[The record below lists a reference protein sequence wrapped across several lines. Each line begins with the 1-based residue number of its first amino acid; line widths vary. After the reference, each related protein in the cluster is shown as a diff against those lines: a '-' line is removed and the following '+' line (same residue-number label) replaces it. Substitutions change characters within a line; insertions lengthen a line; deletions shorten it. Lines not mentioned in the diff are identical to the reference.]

1 MTIDVTTNKDIVNDW
16 LTSGQAFRICGQDL
30 RPVPHGVFADR
41 AFCII
46 KGQAEVYFLE
56 QVPHGN
62 IWLLKVFA
70 PGRRPTDDYLGAV
83 SGYLPGTAEFFTCTQ
98 RRLLTEDHM
107 DLRNSGFR
115 NPALARLTEGAVMMP
130 KVPGT
135 TWASIADDLRDG
147 TMELSY
153 AQRLR
158 MGLSLAKCISMLEAG
173 QCSHRDLSST
183 NVFFDE
189 NGRAYL
195 IDWDCLYHPQLPFQ
209 PNTTVGTMGYMA
221 RFIAVTGC
229 HADAT
234 LSWCASADRFA
245 LAVLI
250 VETLLV
256 GPETASPHEDGSLF
270 SQAQI
275 DTPGDVFVRDQ
286 IKQLERIS
294 KPCAALA
301 EQAFNSPSFA
311 ECPSPGDWVGAL
323 KYTLRKQQCIKG
335 PGPNRGQ
342 YRPFVRA
349 ACSKCD
355 TSFKTSEAKVKM
367 IEDKGQELLCRSCL
381 KIQMN
386 EWSAGKAQRNM
397 DIPQV
402 CCEHCQ
408 GYFRLEREKLDALLA
423 KGKPILCAACLGE
436 QLRKWRAEHDKK
448 YTRIACAECGTGF
461 NMRID
466 KLNDL
471 KHKGKQV
478 LCRDCLGAKF
488 KANDRPKTTCS
499 TQRTGFV
506 SSLWKLIR
514 RTANGHLS

>member
-16 LTSGQAFRICGQDL
+16 LTSGQAVRICGQDL
-30 RPVPHGVFADR
+30 RPVHHGVFADR
-41 AFCII
+41 ALCIV

-153 AQRLR
+153 ARRLR
-158 MGLSLAKCISMLEAG
+158 MGLSLATCISMLEAG

-183 NVFFDE
+183 NVFFEE

-221 RFIAVTGC
+221 RFIAVTDGY
-229 HADAT
+229 ADAAS
-234 LSWCASADRFA
+234 SWRVCADRFA

-275 DTPGDVFVRDQ
+275 DTHGDDFVRDQ
-286 IKQLERIS
+286 IKQLKRIS
-294 KPCAALA
+294 TPCAALA

-311 ECPSPGDWVGAL
+311 ECPSPGDWIGAL
-323 KYTLRKQQCIKG
+323 KYTLRKQNDIR
-335 PGPNRGQ
+335 GPNRGQ
-342 YRPFVRA
+342 YVRFVHV

-355 TSFKTSEAKVKM
+355 VSFKTSEAKVKM
-367 IEDKGQELLCRSCL
+367 IEDKGQELLCRNCL

-386 EWSAGKAQRNM
+386 EWSAGKAQRDM
-397 DIPQV
+397 EIPQV

-408 GYFRLEREKLDALLA
+408 VYFRLPREKLDALLA
-423 KGKPILCAACLGE
+423 KGKPILCPTCL
-436 QLRKWRAEHDKK
+436 QNQMRKWKTENEKNYSHEV
-448 YTRIACAECGTGF
+448 CAECGCDF
-461 NMRID
+461 NISKD
-466 KLNDL
+466 KLGIL
-471 KHKGKQV
+471 KNKGKQV
-478 LCRDCLGAKF
+478 LCRDCLREKLRLD
-488 KANDRPKTTCS
+488 DRPKTPVITKK
-499 TQRTGFV
+499 TGFA
-506 SSLWKLIR
+506 SSLWKLIG
-514 RTANGHLS
+514 RTVNGYYC